1 MSRISTGEEPEEK
14 ERTFLEEDNFWQLE
28 MVEADRAKA
37 DSGWLEGKETRGREG
52 LCFWEK
58 DIRKEKSSVAQSFGY
73 VLDFHCV

>member
-1 MSRISTGEEPEEK
+1 
-14 ERTFLEEDNFWQLE
+14 